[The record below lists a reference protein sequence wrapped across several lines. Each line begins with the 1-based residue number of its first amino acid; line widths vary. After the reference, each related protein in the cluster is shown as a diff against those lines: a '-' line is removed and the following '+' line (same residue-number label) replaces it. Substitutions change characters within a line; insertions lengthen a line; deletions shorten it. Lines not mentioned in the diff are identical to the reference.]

1 MLVYLDGKFLN
12 AERAGI
18 SVNNRSFRY
27 GDGCFETMKVIGGKL
42 QLPQLHMDRLF
53 RTMALLQFEP
63 PSYMNAEY
71 LQQRIEELAA
81 RNQHQ
86 ALARIRL
93 TIFRGDG
100 GLYDPASLRPHLLIQ
115 SWPLPPENLRLN
127 ENGLVLNLFRKGHK
141 ACDTYANL
149 KSNNYLLYAMA
160 ALEAKQQ
167 HCNDMLVLN
176 QHGRLAD
183 STIANLWLVENDIL
197 ITPPLEEGPVDGT
210 MRRWILEQAASK
222 GFYAKEE
229 PVTAERL
236 ASAREV
242 FLTNAIYGLKW
253 VRQIGTSSHYACHL
267 SAAVHQQ
274 LLQPL
279 WQ

>member
-12 AERAGI
+12 EARAGI

-27 GDGCFETMKVIGGKL
+27 GDGCFETMKVVAGRL
-42 QLPQLHMDRLF
+42 QLPHLHMERLF
-53 RTMALLQFEP
+53 STMELLRFEP

-71 LQQRIEELAA
+71 LVQRIEELVQ

-100 GLYDPASLRPHLLIQ
+100 GLYDTASMRPHLLIQ

-127 ENGLVLNLFRKGHK
+127 ENGLVLNLFRKGYK
-141 ACDTYANL
+141 ACDAYANL

-160 ALEAKQQ
+160 ALEARQQ
-167 HCNDMLVLN
+167 QCNDMLVLN
-176 QHGRLAD
+176 QHGRVAD
-183 STIANLWLVENDIL
+183 STIANLWIVENDIL
-197 ITPPLEEGPVDGT
+197 ITPPLEEGPVQGT
-210 MRRWILEQAASK
+210 MRRWILEQAASW

-229 PVTAERL
+229 PVTEERL
-236 ASAREV
+236 AAAQEI

-253 VRQIGTSSHYACHL
+253 VRQVGAASHYACRL